1 MNARIQNKWEHCV
14 ARFVG
19 QASHGVH
26 MREPNTRIETIC
38 KSQSCMVLS
47 ETEQAKVGQA
57 SHGVHMRDR
66 LMLVRARSVHSYSS
80 GPSPAQSLVGD
91 RVAVFACFLT
101 GWPVLVPRH
110 VVAGRVSFSLWA
122 QMALDNSRMMAENLE
137 RKKTLDVAK
146 KKYKT
151 KYDKA
156 QYRAS
161 TVTLPVKCPGDPL
174 PPAAHSPL
182 PGVVFCNTR
191 HVFSLQNARLHASG
205 VHDSPHF
212 ACTEYSH
219 AARAAQRVWCPV
231 RH

>member
-1 MNARIQNKWEHCV
+1 M
-14 ARFVG
+14 
-19 QASHGVH
+19 
-26 MREPNTRIETIC
+26 
-38 KSQSCMVLS
+38 
-47 ETEQAKVGQA
+47 
-57 SHGVHMRDR
+57 
-66 LMLVRARSVHSYSS
+66 
-80 GPSPAQSLVGD
+80 
-91 RVAVFACFLT
+91 AVFACFLT

-161 TVTLPVKCPGDPL
+161 TVTLPVKCPGGPL

-182 PGVVFCNTR
+182 PGVVFFTPATSFRCKTHVCTPAVCTTARISPVLSTR
-191 HVFSLQNARLHASG
+191 MLRGLRRGCGARSDIENQVYG
-205 VHDSPHF
+205 
-212 ACTEYSH
+212 C
-219 AARAAQRVWCPV
+219 V
-231 RH
+231 RI